1 MDRDLKNK
9 GLELAR
15 INADSE
21 TKKVETTTMIEKAQ
35 NWPCLCHILLSW
47 IEENSI
53 PKSAPLD
60 HV

>member
-35 NWPCLCHILLSW
+35 NWP
-47 IEENSI
+47 
-53 PKSAPLD
+53 
-60 HV
+60 